1 MTFPVYN
8 SPIDTI
14 EKLANEQSNGKIQ
27 VIVVK
32 SGSTHQSFMVQSNY
46 NLILIL
52 INELICNSDSKN
64 RTEL

>member
-8 SPIDTI
+8 SEINTI
-14 EKLANEQSNGKIQ
+14 EKLANEQSNGRIQ
-27 VIVVK
+27 VIVIE
-32 SGSTHQSFMVQSNY
+32 SGSNHQSFMVQSDY

-52 INELICNSDSKN
+52 INKLICISGSKN

>member
-14 EKLANEQSNGKIQ
+14 EKLANEQSNGRIQ
-27 VIVVK
+27 VIVIE
-32 SGSTHQSFMVQSNY
+32 SGSTHQSFMVQSYY
-46 NLILIL
+46 NQILIL
-52 INELICNSDSKN
+52 IDKLICISESKN

>member
-14 EKLANEQSNGKIQ
+14 EKLADEQSDGRIQ
-27 VIVVK
+27 VTVIE
-32 SGSTHQSFMVQSNY
+32 SGSTHQSFMVHSNY

-52 INELICNSDSKN
+52 INKLIFISESKN